1 MEEVRNVEKQ
11 GRPWWHYFLGC
22 GCIGVIFAGIATAAV
37 LYKGYRAVA
46 DHFFMDPVKVDKVAS
61 EIFPGAKPFPGHDG
75 TFGMSVGD
83 FRMAV
88 ISPPLKGSSQ
98 NGLMIM
104 LMDFKNKRVSRDEA
118 KKAFTANR
126 QPPANGAT
134 PSPGQDQNQNQN
146 QNQNQE
152 TVIETESVEVSLG
165 GKPFKAEKSL
175 VEDSQ
180 KRRTTRYS
188 MAFVRGQDSSF
199 IVIEGQPGEN
209 FDQKGMDSFLA
220 GLDATG
226 LENASDSS
234 VTVGASASPMPA
246 SASPTP

>member
-1 MEEVRNVEKQ
+1 MV
-11 GRPWWHYFLGC
+11 
-22 GCIGVIFAGIATAAV
+22 FAGLLTAGI

-46 DHFFMDPVKVDKVAS
+46 DHFFIDPVKVDKVAS

-75 TFGMSVGD
+75 TFGVSVGD

-88 ISPPLKGSSQ
+88 ISPPLNGGVQ

-104 LMDFKNKRVSRDEA
+104 LMDFKNKRVSKDEA
-118 KKAFTANR
+118 EKAFTENR
-126 QPPANGAT
+126 QPPTSGAT
-134 PSPGQDQNQNQN
+134 PSPGQDQNQ
-146 QNQNQE
+146 E
-152 TVIETESVEVSLG
+152 TVLETEPVEVNLG
-165 GKPFKAEKSL
+165 GKTFEAEKSL
-175 VEDSQ
+175 LEDSQ
-180 KRRTTRYS
+180 KRQTIRYT
-188 MAFVRGQDSSF
+188 MAFVRGQSSSF
-199 IVIEGQPGEN
+199 IIIEGQPGEN

-234 VTVGASASPMPA
+234 SSEDAPASSAPA